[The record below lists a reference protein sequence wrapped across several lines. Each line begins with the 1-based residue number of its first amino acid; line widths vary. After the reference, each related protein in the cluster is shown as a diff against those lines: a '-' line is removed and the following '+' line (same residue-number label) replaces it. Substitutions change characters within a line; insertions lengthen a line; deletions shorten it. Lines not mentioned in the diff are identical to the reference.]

1 MSEPYRRRTPED
13 LQQLTL
19 QRALRHLTA
28 LRPSVPFP
36 LRALHFALEADL
48 FVEDPPEITEIPGAS
63 DAPAD
68 LITILIAPQA
78 PIALDIGEAYDIVGT
93 DPERAVI
100 SVSPLQRGALEA
112 AIRDIHRFGA
122 WLPERTLPDSEIVL
136 TSVLSQLVD
145 DPTVAPDHLALLA
158 PHALLWLEHALAQDD
173 SEAAYGAVQL
183 SAALWAL
190 VEREALAPAAITP
203 TAPQALALVE
213 RYADR
218 WPGDPAPLTW
228 LAAIGAALAET
239 EEPDLQPWAD
249 RALALGE
256 RMTQTLTGVERS
268 DVLRRLQQARRR
280 AGR

>member
-13 LQQLTL
+13 LQQLML

-28 LRPSVPFP
+28 LRPGVPFP
-36 LRALHFALEADL
+36 LAALHFALEADL
-48 FVEDPPEITEIPGAS
+48 FVEDPPEITEIPGA
-63 DAPAD
+63 PAD
-68 LITILIAPQA
+68 PQGLIRILITPQA
-78 PIALDIGEAYDIVGT
+78 PIELDVGEAYDIVGT

-100 SVSPLQRGALEA
+100 SVSPPQRVELEA
-112 AIRDIHRFGA
+112 AIRDLHRFGT

-158 PHALLWLEHALAQDD
+158 PHALLWLEHTLAKDD
-173 SEAAYGAVQL
+173 SGAAYGAVQL

-190 VEREALAPAAITP
+190 VAREALAPAAITP

-218 WPGDPAPLTW
+218 WPGDPAPPTW

-256 RMTQTLTGVERS
+256 RMTQTLTGAERS